1 MQPEQP
7 NTPSQDTEVSD
18 ATAQEPRS
26 DESTGGSSP
35 KWWQRMFNRTPTQET
50 ASEDEDGDTPE
61 GAASKPLKLTQE
73 ELDRRVQAE
82 TDRREA
88 KRAQEA
94 RIAQRRKLRDEDPW
108 AYAEQERLAE
118 QHQESSGA
126 LQNFL
131 AGVGT
136 EHDRVAIDPL
146 MEALPQEERER
157 ILKLQGA
164 GQGLAGRKL
173 LVGEA
178 LKSLQRQWKAE
189 GEREAERKLRSN
201 NAFRKQL
208 LRDTRADVA
217 EPELLPALS
226 PSAADGKVSDILRN
240 FYGMGPRR

>member
-7 NTPSQDTEVSD
+7 NTPSQDTEAAPD
-18 ATAQEPRS
+18 AAAQEPRS
-26 DESTGGSSP
+26 DESKEGSSP
-35 KWWQRMFNRTPTQET
+35 RWWQRMFNRTPTEI
-50 ASEDEDGDTPE
+50 ASGDGDEDTQDGT
-61 GAASKPLKLTQE
+61 SRPLTLSQE

-94 RIAQRRKLRDEDPW
+94 RVAQRRRLRDEDPW
-108 AYAEQERLAE
+108 AYAEQERQAE
-118 QHQESSGA
+118 QHEVSSGA
-126 LQNFL
+126 MQGFL
-131 AGVGT
+131 ATVGT
-136 EHDRVAIDPL
+136 EHDKVAIDPL
-146 MEALPQEERER
+146 VEALPKEERER
-157 ILKLQGA
+157 ILKLEGA

-189 GEREAERKLRSN
+189 GEREAERKLRGN
-201 NAFRKQL
+201 NAFRKQV
-208 LRDTRADVA
+208 LRDSRSDVA

-226 PSAADGKVSDILRN
+226 SSAADAKVSDILRG